1 MEITA
6 VEAAIKG
13 CGKTIKAISMDM
25 HVGQSTI
32 STWLMRGKIPLEMM
46 GKLVQAVGSPKL
58 IMDWV
63 ASLEGNMFPTPY
75 LDQVDDHPI
84 IAIDRVI
91 DEVKEFLITAE
102 SAKQVLYNRRRGH
115 RFTVED
121 DALIKQFENETADLI
136 TGAKTILI
144 RHQEWFN
151 RPVAATMRRH
161 IEKLESQGYCTKRK
175 CSPMRAAK

>member
-1 MEITA
+1 MEIAA

-13 CGKTIKAISMDM
+13 SGKTIKAISMDM

-58 IMDWV
+58 IMNWV

-75 LDQVDDHPI
+75 LDQVDDHPV
-84 IAIDRVI
+84 IAIDRVL
-91 DEVKEFLITAE
+91 DEVKEFLVAAE
-102 SAKQVLYNRRRGH
+102 KAKQVLYNRRHGH
-115 RFTVED
+115 RFTAEED
-121 DALIKQFENETADLI
+121 SILKQFENETADLI

-161 IEKLESQGYCTKRK
+161 IEKLESQGYCTKK